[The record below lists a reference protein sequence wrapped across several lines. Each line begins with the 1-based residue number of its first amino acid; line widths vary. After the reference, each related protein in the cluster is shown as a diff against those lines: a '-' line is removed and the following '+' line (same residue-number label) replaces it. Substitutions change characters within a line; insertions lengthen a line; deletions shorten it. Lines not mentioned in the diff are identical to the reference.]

1 MSYFAVVDLVMQ
13 GLLLGGLYAL
23 FAIGLSLSFGIMRMV
38 NIAHG
43 DIIVLAAYVAL
54 VVVQTLGV
62 NPFFAMMVVVPVLA
76 AFGYVLQRVLL
87 NPVLGDDILPPLLVT
102 FGLSVIIQN
111 LLLAVFSADS
121 MGIHAGAIETASI
134 GFGDGLAVGV
144 LPLIIFVSAV
154 AVVAGLELLF
164 AHTGLGRAFRATS
177 DNQTV
182 AQLMGIDNRHLYA
195 IATAIAFA
203 ITAIAGSFLAMRTTF
218 VPTLGPSKL
227 LVAFEAIIVG
237 GMGSLW
243 GTLAGAVLLG
253 VAQSIGFRYDSGS
266 GVLAGHLVFLA
277 ILLVRP
283 QGLFA
288 SARHS

>member
-1 MSYFAVVDLVMQ
+1 MSYFAVVDPVMQ

-111 LLLAVFSADS
+111 LLLAVFSADLWAFTQAQS
-121 MGIHAGAIETASI
+121 R
-134 GFGDGLAVGV
+134 
-144 LPLIIFVSAV
+144 PQVSALV
-154 AVVAGLELLF
+154 
-164 AHTGLGRAFRATS
+164 
-177 DNQTV
+177 
-182 AQLMGIDNRHLYA
+182 
-195 IATAIAFA
+195 TA
-203 ITAIAGSFLAMRTTF
+203 
-218 VPTLGPSKL
+218 
-227 LVAFEAIIVG
+227 
-237 GMGSLW
+237 
-243 GTLAGAVLLG
+243 
-253 VAQSIGFRYDSGS
+253 
-266 GVLAGHLVFLA
+266 
-277 ILLVRP
+277 
-283 QGLFA
+283 
-288 SARHS
+288 

>member
-1 MSYFAVVDLVMQ
+1 
-13 GLLLGGLYAL
+13 
-23 FAIGLSLSFGIMRMV
+23 
-38 NIAHG
+38 
-43 DIIVLAAYVAL
+43 
-54 VVVQTLGV
+54 
-62 NPFFAMMVVVPVLA
+62 
-76 AFGYVLQRVLL
+76 
-87 NPVLGDDILPPLLVT
+87 
-102 FGLSVIIQN
+102 
-111 LLLAVFSADS
+111 

>member
-1 MSYFAVVDLVMQ
+1 MSLFAIADPVMQ

-23 FAIGLSLSFGIMRMV
+23 FATGLSLSFGIMRIV

-43 DIIVLAAYVAL
+43 DVIILAAYLTLVVVEWLGIYPLVAL
-54 VVVQTLGV
+54 VI
-62 NPFFAMMVVVPVLA
+62 VVPVLA
-76 AFGYVLQRVLL
+76 GFGYLLQRALL

-111 LLLAVFSADS
+111 LLMAVFSADS
-121 MGIHAGAIETASI
+121 MGIHAGTIQTASI
-134 GFGDGLAVGV
+134 DIGGGLAVGV
-144 LPLIIFVSAV
+144 LPLVIFATAV
-154 AVVAGLELLF
+154 AVVAGLELMF
-164 AHTGLGRAFRATS
+164 ARTGLGRAFRATS

-195 IATAIAFA
+195 IATALAFG
-203 ITAIAGSFLAMRTTF
+203 ITAVAGLLLAVRTTF

-227 LVAFEAIIVG
+227 LVAFEVIIVG

-243 GTLAGAVLLG
+243 GTLAGAMLLG
-253 VAQSIGFRYDSGS
+253 VAQAIGFRYDSGS
-266 GVLAGHLVFLA
+266 GLLAGHLVFLA
-277 ILLVRP
+277 ILLLRP

-288 SARHS
+288 RARHP